1 MKNMIA
7 VQFRRKRSQAT
18 DYRKRFRLLSAGV
31 ERLVV
36 RKTSSQII
44 VQLAKFVKD
53 GDRVVVSQTSNLL
66 RQFGWAHGLKNTP
79 AAYLTGYLAGKQALA
94 KGLKSAIL
102 DAGSAKPHGGGRV
115 YAALKGAVDA
125 GLSVP
130 CSQDIFPSDERLSG
144 RHISDEVAASFSL
157 VKGKIAGGKK

>member
-1 MKNMIA
+1 MIA

-18 DYRKRFRLLSAGV
+18 DYRKRFKLLSSGV
-31 ERLVV
+31 DRLVV

-44 VQLAKFVKD
+44 VQLAKFAKD
-53 GDRVVVSQTSNLL
+53 GDRVVVSQPSNIL
-66 RQFGWAHGLKNTP
+66 RKFGWGHGLKNTP
-79 AAYLTGYLAGKQALA
+79 AAYLTGYLAGKLAVA
-94 KGLKSAIL
+94 KGLNSAIL
-102 DAGSAKPHGGGRV
+102 DAGSVNPQHRGRI

-144 RHISDEVAASFSL
+144 RHISDEVAVSFSL